1 MLTYAVVF
9 QDAPLVHSGL
19 DEQGD
24 GIRQH
29 TSVYVGI
36 RDEQGDDG
44 QKAVFLDWCVL
55 GQTHVC

>member
-19 DEQGD
+19 
-24 GIRQH
+24 
-29 TSVYVGI
+29 
-36 RDEQGDDG
+36 DEQGDDG

-55 GQTHVC
+55 GQTHVCWRMLTDADVC